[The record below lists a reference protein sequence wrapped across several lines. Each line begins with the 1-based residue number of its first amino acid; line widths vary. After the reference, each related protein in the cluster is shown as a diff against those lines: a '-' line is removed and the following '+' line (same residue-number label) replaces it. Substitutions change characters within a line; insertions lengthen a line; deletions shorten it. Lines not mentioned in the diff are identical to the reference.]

1 MQYHFSLHDEEQQ
14 IHPIHLETKKRPDQ
28 TNRGVERDPK
38 GFSVTSLTKMFSM
51 TLSYFAVVD
60 DNL

>member
-14 IHPIHLETKKRPDQ
+14 IHLIHLEKKKRPDQ
-28 TNRGVERDPK
+28 TDRRVERDPK
-38 GFSVTSLTKMFSM
+38 GFSVTSLTKMFS
-51 TLSYFAVVD
+51 TTFWYFAVVD

>member
-14 IHPIHLETKKRPDQ
+14 IRLIHPETKKRPDQ
-28 TNRGVERDPK
+28 TNRGVEWDPK

-51 TLSYFAVVD
+51 TL
-60 DNL
+60 

>member
-14 IHPIHLETKKRPDQ
+14 IHLIHLEKKKRPDQ
-28 TNRGVERDPK
+28 TDRRVERDPK

-51 TLSYFAVVD
+51 TL
-60 DNL
+60 